1 MWYWYK
7 NSHIEQQSR
16 TKKGTKQ
23 FRYPQAKEWS
33 WTPTSENYVKI
44 KPMGEDL
51 NNVRAKTVK
60 HLKENKR
67 VNLDDLEF
75 GSGF

>member
-1 MWYWYK
+1 MELNPY
-7 NSHIEQQSR
+7 
-16 TKKGTKQ
+16 
-23 FRYPQAKEWS
+23 FRE
-33 WTPTSENYVKI
+33 YVKT

-51 NNVRAKTVK
+51 NNVRAKTIK

-67 VNLDDLEF
+67 VNLDNLEF